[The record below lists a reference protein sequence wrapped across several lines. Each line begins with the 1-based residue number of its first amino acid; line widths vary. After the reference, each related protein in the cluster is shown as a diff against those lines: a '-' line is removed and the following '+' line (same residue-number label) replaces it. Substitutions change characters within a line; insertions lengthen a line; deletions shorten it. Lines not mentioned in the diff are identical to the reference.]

1 MFFATQSAPTGHSC
15 AKGKISPFRNKKLS
29 FIVYWNKGGG
39 SMKNL
44 MFLLSLCLLLTGCA
58 SPSAPAEEIVPP
70 TCAETP
76 GEANPTCGPGVPYR
90 MTCRI
95 VDGAESGHLLLAEYS
110 ETVRGIYT
118 LSMDS
123 LTFEPQFTEPLRN
136 GQLIDVYYGAFTE
149 SWPMNFGGVTA
160 IEIVNGGFD
169 DRCVLYLDVLED
181 LWDVDSS
188 LNDGV
193 EVIGVD
199 LSQTSLSPAEQ
210 AAVSWV
216 FAGNHGAELAEGS
229 VADLVEQGWITAT
242 PLSISGSG
250 IDLTEPQHYFYEW
263 KNGCH
268 FSIKEHPV
276 DGTYSLTP
284 VTFDAQKWRSSL
296 GAYFFCDCTALQ
308 SPLGEWSEYQI
319 GTEAIS

>member
-1 MFFATQSAPTGHSC
+1 M
-15 AKGKISPFRNKKLS
+15 KKR
-29 FIVYWNKGGG
+29 
-39 SMKNL
+39 

-58 SPSAPAEEIVPP
+58 PLSAPAEEVVPP

-76 GEANPTCGPGVPYR
+76 AETEATCGPGVPYR

-95 VDGAESGHLLLAEYS
+95 VDGAESGHLLLAEHD
-110 ETVRGIYT
+110 ETGSGIYT

-123 LTFEPQFTEPLRN
+123 LTFEPQLTEPLQN

-160 IEIVNGGFD
+160 IEIINGGFD

-181 LWDVDSS
+181 LWSVDSG
-188 LNDGV
+188 LNGGV

-199 LSQTSLSPAEQ
+199 LSQTSLSPSEQ
-210 AAVSWV
+210 AAVGWV
-216 FAGNHGAELAEGS
+216 FAGRHGAEVVDGTLNE
-229 VADLVEQGWITAT
+229 LIEQGRVTAT

-250 IDLTEPQHYFYEW
+250 MDLSEPKHYFYEW
-263 KNGCH
+263 ENGCY
-268 FSIKEHPV
+268 FSITEQPTE
-276 DGTYSLTP
+276 GTYSLTP

-296 GAYFFCDCTALQ
+296 GAYWFCDCTSVQSAL
-308 SPLGEWSEYQI
+308 GKWSNYSI
-319 GTEAIS
+319 GAEAIS

>member
-1 MFFATQSAPTGHSC
+1 M
-15 AKGKISPFRNKKLS
+15 KKW
-29 FIVYWNKGGG
+29 I
-39 SMKNL
+39 
-44 MFLLSLCLLLTGCA
+44 FLLTLCLLMTGCA
-58 SPSAPAEEIVPP
+58 SPSAPAEEVLPP

-76 GEANPTCGPGVPYR
+76 AEDPTCGPGVPYR

-95 VDGAESGHLLLAEYS
+95 VAGTESGHLLLAEHD
-110 ETVRGIYT
+110 ETGRGIYT

-181 LWDVDSS
+181 LWNVDSG

-199 LSQTSLSPAEQ
+199 LSQTNLSPSEQ
-210 AAVSWV
+210 TAVAWV
-216 FAGNHGAELAEGS
+216 FAGNHGAESVEGS

-268 FSIKEHPV
+268 FSITEKPME
-276 DGTYSLTP
+276 GTYNLTP

-296 GAYFFCDCTALQ
+296 GAYFFCDCTAAQ
-308 SPLGEWSEYQI
+308 SALGEWSEYQI
-319 GTEAIS
+319 GSEAIS